1 MMGACEPCAIQVY
14 SRFLLGVE
22 MTLTEAFSDLPDP
35 RTGPA
40 QRHDLTEM
48 ILMALCAVLCGADS
62 WVDVAEWAEDNEAW
76 IKRYLVLE
84 HGTPSHDTFSRVFR
98 LLEAKV
104 FEACFREW
112 IGSLVGAVT
121 GVVAIDG
128 KTACGSKD
136 GHNTALHTISAYAT
150 ASGLCLA
157 QEHTRGKGN
166 EIPAIKALLDTLA
179 LKGCIVTIDA
189 IGCQTEIAQK
199 ILDRGG
205 DYLLAVKDNQ
215 ETLANALREFFAEGE
230 AAGFG
235 SLPVSR
241 YQSIEKDHGRIETRQ
256 ALWVT
261 DLSWLD
267 NPLRQHWPKLAGIG
281 MIERQRE
288 INGKTSYE
296 RAFYIGSKGI
306 ASAESFAKAA
316 RSHWGIENSLH
327 WVLDVIFRED
337 DCRVRKDHAPHNFAA
352 LRKFALALLRQD
364 TQYPKRSLRSR
375 RKTAERLPD
384 YRAALLGL
392 VPRG

>member
-1 MMGACEPCAIQVY
+1 
-14 SRFLLGVE
+14 
-22 MTLTEAFSDLPDP
+22 MTLIEAFAGLPDP

-76 IKRYLVLE
+76 LKRYLVLE
-84 HGTPSHDTFSRVFR
+84 HGTPSHDTFGRVFR
-98 LLEAKV
+98 LLDAKV
-104 FEACFREW
+104 FEASFRTW
-112 IGSLVGAVT
+112 IGGLAGTVA

-128 KTACGSKD
+128 KTACGSRD
-136 GHNTALHTISAYAT
+136 GRNTALHTISAYAT
-150 ASGLCLA
+150 DSGLCLA

-179 LKGCIVTIDA
+179 LKGCVVTIDA
-189 IGCQTEIAQK
+189 MGCQTEIAQK

-215 ETLANALREFFAEGE
+215 ETLAGALREFFADGE
-230 AAGFG
+230 SAGFG
-235 SLPVSR
+235 SLPVGR
-241 YQSIEKDHGRIETRQ
+241 HETIEKDHGRIETRR
-256 ALWVT
+256 AVWVG

-267 NPLRQHWPKLAGIG
+267 KKLRERWPKLAGVG
-281 MIERQRE
+281 MIERQRDS
-288 INGKTSYE
+288 NGTVSME
-296 RAFYIGSKGI
+296 RAFYIGSQGVTT
-306 ASAESFAKAA
+306 AASFAKAA

-327 WVLDVIFRED
+327 WVLDVTFRED

-364 TQYPKRSLRSR
+364 TQYPRRSLRSR
-375 RKTAERLPD
+375 RKTAERIHN
-384 YRAALLGL
+384 YRSSLLGL
-392 VPRG
+392 SPRG

>member
-1 MMGACEPCAIQVY
+1 
-14 SRFLLGVE
+14 
-22 MTLTEAFSDLPDP
+22 MTLTEAFSGVVDP

-40 QRHDLTEM
+40 RRHDLTEI
-48 ILMALCAVLCGADS
+48 ILMALCAVLCGADT

-76 IKRYLVLE
+76 LKRYLVLE
-84 HGTPSHDTFSRVFR
+84 HGTPSHDTFGRVFR
-98 LLEAKV
+98 LLDAKV
-104 FEACFREW
+104 FEACFRDW
-112 IGSLVGAVT
+112 ISGLAGVVA

-128 KTACGSKD
+128 KTACGSRD

-150 ASGLCLA
+150 ASGLCLG

-179 LKGCIVTIDA
+179 LKGCIVTLDA

-215 ETLANALREFFAEGE
+215 KDLADALREFFAEGE
-230 AAGFG
+230 TWGFG
-235 SLPVSR
+235 SLTISH
-241 YQSIEKDHGRIETRQ
+241 YQSLEKDHGRIETRQ
-256 ALWVT
+256 AMWVS

-267 NPLRQHWPKLAGIG
+267 KKLRDHWPQLAGIG

-288 INGKTSYE
+288 INGTVSIE
-296 RAFYIGSKGI
+296 RAYYIGSQGI
-306 ASAESFAKAA
+306 TSAESFAQAA
-316 RSHWGIENSLH
+316 RDHWGIENSLH
-327 WVLDVIFRED
+327 WVLDITFRED
-337 DCRVRKDHAPHNFAA
+337 DCRVRKDQAPHNFAA

-364 TQYPKRSLRSR
+364 THYPKRSLRSR

-384 YRAALLGL
+384 YRASLLGL
-392 VPRG
+392 CPRG

>member
-1 MMGACEPCAIQVY
+1 
-14 SRFLLGVE
+14 
-22 MTLTEAFSDLPDP
+22 MTLTEAFAELPDP
-35 RTGPA
+35 RSGPA

-62 WVDVAEWAEDNEAW
+62 WVDVADWAEDHEAW
-76 IKRYLVLE
+76 LRRYLVLA
-84 HGTPSHDTFSRVFR
+84 HGTPSHDTFGRVFR
-98 LLEAKV
+98 LLDGKA
-104 FEACFREW
+104 FEASFRTW
-112 IGSLVGAVT
+112 IGGLAGAVA

-136 GHNTALHTISAYAT
+136 GHNTALHTISALVT
-150 ASGLCLA
+150 GSGLCLG

-179 LKGCIVTIDA
+179 LKGCIVTLDA

-215 ETLANALREFFAEGE
+215 STLADVLREFFADGD
-230 AAGFG
+230 ASGFG
-235 SLPVSR
+235 SLPISR
-241 YQSIEKDHGRIETRQ
+241 HHTVEKGHGRIETRQ

-261 DLSWLD
+261 DLSWMD
-267 NPLRQHWPKLAGIG
+267 KKLREHWPRLAGVG
-281 MIERQRE
+281 MIERQRD
-288 INGKTSYE
+288 IKGTVSTE
-296 RAFYIGSKGI
+296 RAFYIGSQGVT
-306 ASAESFAKAA
+306 SAESFAKAA
-316 RSHWGIENSLH
+316 RSHWGIENRLH
-327 WVLDVIFRED
+327 WVLDVTFRED

-364 TQYPKRSLRSR
+364 KQYPKRSLRSR

-392 VPRG
+392 SPRR

>member
-1 MMGACEPCAIQVY
+1 
-14 SRFLLGVE
+14 
-22 MTLTEAFSDLPDP
+22 MTLTEAFAELPDP

-62 WVDVAEWAEDNEAW
+62 WVDVADWAEDDEAW
-76 IKRYLVLE
+76 LRCYLVLA
-84 HGTPSHDTFSRVFR
+84 HGTPSHDTFGRVFR
-98 LLEAKV
+98 LLDGKA
-104 FEACFREW
+104 FEASFRTW
-112 IGSLVGAVT
+112 IGGLAGAVA

-136 GHNTALHTISAYAT
+136 GHNTALHTISALVT
-150 ASGLCLA
+150 GSGLCLG

-179 LKGCIVTIDA
+179 LKGCIVTLDA
-189 IGCQTEIAQK
+189 IGCQTGIAQK

-215 ETLANALREFFAEGE
+215 STLADALREFFADGD
-230 AAGFG
+230 ASGFG
-235 SLPVSR
+235 SLPISR
-241 YQSIEKDHGRIETRQ
+241 HHAVEKGHGRIETRQ

-261 DLSWLD
+261 DLSWMD
-267 NPLRQHWPKLAGIG
+267 KKLREHWPRLAGVG
-281 MIERQRE
+281 MIERQRD
-288 INGKTSYE
+288 IKGAVSTE
-296 RAFYIGSKGI
+296 RAFYIGSQGVT
-306 ASAESFAKAA
+306 SAESFAKAA
-316 RSHWGIENSLH
+316 RSHWGIENRLH
-327 WVLDVIFRED
+327 WVLDVTFRED

-364 TQYPKRSLRSR
+364 KQYPKRSLRSR
-375 RKTAERLPD
+375 RKTAERLPN

-392 VPRG
+392 SPRR

>member
-1 MMGACEPCAIQVY
+1 
-14 SRFLLGVE
+14 
-22 MTLTEAFSDLPDP
+22 MTLTEAFAGLDDP

-40 QRHDLTEM
+40 QRHDLAEM

-62 WVDVAEWAEDNEAW
+62 WVDVAEWSEDNEAW
-76 IKRYLVLE
+76 LKRYLVLE
-84 HGTPSHDTFSRVFR
+84 HGTPSHDTFGRVFR
-98 LLEAKV
+98 LLDAKV
-104 FEACFREW
+104 FEACFRGW
-112 IGSLVGAVT
+112 VGGLIGVVA

-128 KTACGSKD
+128 KTACGSRD

-179 LKGCIVTIDA
+179 LKGCIVTMDA

-215 ETLANALREFFAEGE
+215 ATLANALREFFADGE
-230 AAGFG
+230 TAGFG
-235 SLPVSR
+235 ALPVDR
-241 YQSIEKDHGRIETRQ
+241 YQTVEKDHGRIETRQ

-267 NPLRQHWPKLAGIG
+267 RKFRQHWPKLAGVG
-281 MIERQRE
+281 MIERRRE
-288 INGKTSYE
+288 LNGTVSIE
-296 RAFYIGSKGI
+296 HACYIGSQGVTT
-306 ASAESFAKAA
+306 AESFAKAV

-327 WVLDVIFRED
+327 WVLDVTFRED

-375 RKTAERLPD
+375 RKTADRIPQ
-384 YRAALLGL
+384 YRASLLAL
-392 VPRG
+392 VPRV

>member
-215 ETLANALREFFAEGE
+215 ETLANAVREFFAEGE

>member
-1 MMGACEPCAIQVY
+1 MNQVY
-14 SRFLLGVE
+14 SRFLSGLE
-22 MTLTEAFSDLPDP
+22 MTLTEAFDGLDDA

-62 WVDVAEWAEDNEAW
+62 WVDCAEWAEDNEAW
-76 IKRYLVLE
+76 LKRYLVLE
-84 HGTPSHDTFSRVFR
+84 HGTPSHDTFGRVFR
-98 LLEAKV
+98 LLDGKV
-104 FEACFREW
+104 FEACFRAW
-112 IGSLVGAVT
+112 IGDLIGVVA

-128 KTACGSKD
+128 KTACGSRD

-157 QEHTRGKGN
+157 QEHTRGKGH

-189 IGCQTEIAQK
+189 IGCQTAIAQK

-215 ETLANALREFFAEGE
+215 ETLANALREFFADGE
-230 AAGFG
+230 SAGFG
-235 SLPVSR
+235 TLPVDR
-241 YQSIEKDHGRIETRQ
+241 YQTVDKDHGRIETRQ
-256 ALWVT
+256 AQWVT

-267 NPLRQHWPKLAGIG
+267 KKLREHWPKLAGVG
-281 MIERQRE
+281 MIERRRE
-288 INGKTSYE
+288 ISGTVSME
-296 RAFYIGSKGI
+296 RAFYIGSRGVTT
-306 ASAESFAKAA
+306 AESFAAAA
-316 RSHWGIENSLH
+316 RCHWGIENRLH
-327 WVLDVIFRED
+327 WVLDVTFRED

-375 RKTAERLPD
+375 RKTAERLAD
-384 YRAALLGL
+384 YRASLLGL
-392 VPRG
+392 TLRG

>member
-1 MMGACEPCAIQVY
+1 MTGACKPGLNQAY
-14 SRFLLGVE
+14 SRLLSGLE
-22 MTLTEAFSDLPDP
+22 MTLTEAFDGLDDP

-40 QRHDLTEM
+40 RRHDLTEM

-62 WVDVAEWAEDNEAW
+62 WVDCAEWAEDNEAW
-76 IKRYLVLE
+76 LKRYLVLE
-84 HGTPSHDTFSRVFR
+84 HGTPSHDTFGRVFR
-98 LLEAKV
+98 LLDDKV
-104 FEACFREW
+104 FEACFRTW
-112 IGSLVGAVT
+112 IGDLIGVVA

-128 KTACGSKD
+128 KAACGSRD

-189 IGCQTEIAQK
+189 IGCQTAIAQK

-215 ETLANALREFFAEGE
+215 ETLANALREFFADGE
-230 AAGFG
+230 SAGFG
-235 SLPVSR
+235 TLPVGR
-241 YQSIEKDHGRIETRQ
+241 YQTVEKDHGRIETRRAQ
-256 ALWVT
+256 WVT

-267 NPLRQHWPKLAGIG
+267 KKLREHWPKLAGVG
-281 MIERQRE
+281 MIERRRE
-288 INGKTSYE
+288 ISGTVSME
-296 RAFYIGSKGI
+296 RAFYIGSRGVTT
-306 ASAESFAKAA
+306 AESFAAAA
-316 RSHWGIENSLH
+316 RCHWGIENRLH
-327 WVLDVIFRED
+327 WVLDVTFRED

-352 LRKFALALLRQD
+352 LRKFALALLHQD

-375 RKTAERLPD
+375 RKTAERLAD
-384 YRAALLGL
+384 YRTSLLGL
-392 VPRG
+392 TLRG

>member
-1 MMGACEPCAIQVY
+1 
-14 SRFLLGVE
+14 
-22 MTLTEAFSDLPDP
+22 MTLTEAFADLSDP

-40 QRHDLTEM
+40 RRHDLAEV
-48 ILMALCAVLCGADS
+48 ILMALCAVLCGADT

-76 IKRYLVLE
+76 LKRYLVLE
-84 HGTPSHDTFSRVFR
+84 HGTPSHDTFGRVFR
-98 LLEAKV
+98 LLDAKV
-104 FEACFREW
+104 FETCFRAW
-112 IGSLVGAVT
+112 ISSLAGVVA

-128 KTACGSKD
+128 KTACGSRD

-150 ASGLCLA
+150 ASGLCLG

-215 ETLANALREFFAEGE
+215 KDLADALREFFAEGKTW
-230 AAGFG
+230 GFG
-235 SLPVSR
+235 SLPVSH
-241 YQSIEKDHGRIETRQ
+241 YQRIEKDHGRIETRQ
-256 ALWVT
+256 AMWVS

-267 NPLRQHWPKLAGIG
+267 QKLREHWPKLAGLG

-288 INGKTSYE
+288 INGAVSTE
-296 RAFYIGSKGI
+296 RAYYIGSQGI
-306 ASAESFAKAA
+306 TSAESFAQAA
-316 RSHWGIENSLH
+316 RDHWGIENSLH
-327 WVLDVIFRED
+327 WVLDITFRED
-337 DCRVRKDHAPHNFAA
+337 DCRVRKDQAPHNFAA

-364 TQYPKRSLRSR
+364 THYPKRSLRSR

-384 YRAALLGL
+384 YRASLLGL
-392 VPRG
+392 CPRG

>member
-1 MMGACEPCAIQVY
+1 
-14 SRFLLGVE
+14 
-22 MTLTEAFSDLPDP
+22 MTLTEAFGGLEDP

-40 QRHDLTEM
+40 RRHDLAEM
-48 ILMALCAVLCGADS
+48 ILMALCAVMCGADT

-76 IKRYLVLE
+76 LKRYLVLE
-84 HGTPSHDTFSRVFR
+84 HGTPSHDTFGRVFR
-98 LLEAKV
+98 LLDAKV
-104 FEACFREW
+104 FEACFRAW
-112 IGSLVGAVT
+112 ISRLAGVVA

-128 KTACGSKD
+128 KTACGSRD

-150 ASGLCLA
+150 ASGLCLG

-215 ETLANALREFFAEGE
+215 KDLADALREFFAEGE
-230 AAGFG
+230 TRGFG

-241 YQSIEKDHGRIETRQ
+241 YQSVEKDHGRIETRQ
-256 ALWVT
+256 AMWVS

-267 NPLRQHWPKLAGIG
+267 KKLREHWPKLAGIG
-281 MIERQRE
+281 LIQRQRE
-288 INGKTSYE
+288 INGAVSTE
-296 RAFYIGSKGI
+296 RAYYIGSQGI
-306 ASAESFAKAA
+306 TSAESFAKAA
-316 RSHWGIENSLH
+316 RDHWGIENSLH
-327 WVLDVIFRED
+327 WVLDITFRED

-352 LRKFALALLRQD
+352 LRKFALTLLRQD

-384 YRAALLGL
+384 YRASLLGL
-392 VPRG
+392 IPRT

>member
-1 MMGACEPCAIQVY
+1 
-14 SRFLLGVE
+14 
-22 MTLTEAFSDLPDP
+22 MTLTEALDGLDDP

-40 QRHDLTEM
+40 RRHDLTEM

-62 WVDVAEWAEDNEAW
+62 WVDCAEWAEDNEAW
-76 IKRYLVLE
+76 LKRYLVLE
-84 HGTPSHDTFSRVFR
+84 HGTPSHDTFGRVFR
-98 LLEAKV
+98 LLDDKV
-104 FEACFREW
+104 FEACFRTW
-112 IGSLVGAVT
+112 IGNLIGVVAGA
-121 GVVAIDG
+121 VAIDG
-128 KTACGSKD
+128 KTACGSRD

-189 IGCQTEIAQK
+189 IGCQTAIAQK

-215 ETLANALREFFAEGE
+215 ETLANALREFFADGE
-230 AAGFG
+230 SAGFG
-235 SLPVSR
+235 TLPVGR
-241 YQSIEKDHGRIETRQ
+241 YQTVEKDHGRIETRWAQ
-256 ALWVT
+256 WVT

-267 NPLRQHWPKLAGIG
+267 KKLREHWPKLAGVG
-281 MIERQRE
+281 MIERQRD
-288 INGKTSYE
+288 INGVVSLE
-296 RAFYIGSKGI
+296 RAFYIGSRGVTT
-306 ASAESFAKAA
+306 AESFAVAA
-316 RSHWGIENSLH
+316 RCHWGIENRLH
-327 WVLDVIFRED
+327 WVLDVTFRED

-375 RKTAERLPD
+375 RKTAERLAD
-384 YRAALLGL
+384 YRTSLLGL
-392 VPRG
+392 TLRG